1 MPSYFCLNGATF
13 KISDKEFDNIYRRMK
28 DNEEV
33 STTEP
38 SSEAESNEPVRNK
51 NSEWRK
57 QENGYYNSK
66 PNDENYFKKYYQSKQ
81 KVKFI
86 CERCGKELS
95 DKSNKAKHQKSKK
108 CQQAYLNRENSI
120 N

>member
-51 NSEWRK
+51 NSEWR
-57 QENGYYNSK
+57 ESK
-66 PNDENYFKKYYQSKQ
+66 RMDITTANPTMKIISKNIINQSK
-81 KVKFI
+81 K
-86 CERCGKELS
+86 
-95 DKSNKAKHQKSKK
+95 
-108 CQQAYLNRENSI
+108 
-120 N
+120 

>member
-38 SSEAESNEPVRNK
+38 SSETDSNETVRNK

-81 KVKFI
+81 KTNFI

-95 DKSNKAKHQKSKK
+95 DKSNKSKHQKSKK
-108 CQQAYLNRENSI
+108 CQQAFLNKENSI